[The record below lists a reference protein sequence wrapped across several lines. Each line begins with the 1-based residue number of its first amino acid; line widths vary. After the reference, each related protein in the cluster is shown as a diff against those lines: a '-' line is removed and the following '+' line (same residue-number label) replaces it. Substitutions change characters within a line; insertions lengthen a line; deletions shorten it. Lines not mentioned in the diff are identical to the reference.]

1 MDIKRLHDVAERNL
15 QATQEILDST
25 GIIPAW
31 ESIGAT
37 VYLVGSLKTGLM
49 MKNRDIDLHIYSDRV
64 DIAESFSVMQGL
76 AARLPLKELHYGNLI
91 DTEEECLE
99 WHARYDDGR
108 TDCKI
113 DMIHIRRG
121 SKYDGVVERVTDAI
135 RDKLTP
141 ARRDAVLRIKYEV
154 PENTMVPGIDIY
166 RAVFDAGVS
175 SYDEFLQWREANPLD
190 YSLDWM
196 P

>member
-1 MDIKRLHDVAERNL
+1 MDITRLHDVAERNR

-37 VYLVGSLKTGLM
+37 VCLVGSLKTGLM
-49 MKNRDIDLHIYSDRV
+49 MKNRDIDLHVYTDRV
-64 DIAESFSVMQGL
+64 DVGESFSVMQEL
-76 AARLPLKELHYGNLI
+76 AARLPLKEIHYGNLI
-91 DTEEECLE
+91 DTEEECIE
-99 WHARYDDGR
+99 WHARYDDGC
-108 TDCKI
+108 TDCKF

-135 RDKLTP
+135 REKLTP
-141 ARRDAVLRIKYEV
+141 ALRDAVLRIKYEV
-154 PENTMVPGIDIY
+154 PENMLVPGIDIY

-175 SYDEFLQWREANPLD
+175 SYDEFLQWREANPLENG
-190 YSLDWM
+190 LDWM